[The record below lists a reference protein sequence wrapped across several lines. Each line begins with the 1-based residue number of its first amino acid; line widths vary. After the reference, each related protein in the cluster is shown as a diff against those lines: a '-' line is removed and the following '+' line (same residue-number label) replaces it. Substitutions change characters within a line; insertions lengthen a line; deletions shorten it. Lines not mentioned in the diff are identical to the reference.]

1 MLDGVACEM
10 KVDMPSVTTTDLSV
24 YQGSEGA
31 VIVYT
36 TTAKGQVD
44 ISVYNQLG
52 QKVATLMNEE
62 TEAGTYTLTWNGTSS
77 EVGYYI
83 VSMNANGTTV
93 SKPFVSSSI
102 K

>member
-1 MLDGVACEM
+1 MN
-10 KVDMPSVTTTDLSV
+10 VDMASASSTDLNV
-24 YQGSEGA
+24 YLGSEGS

-44 ISVYNQLG
+44 ISIYNQLG
-52 QKVATLMNEE
+52 QKVATLVNEE
-62 TEAGTYTLTWNGTSS
+62 TEVGTYTLTWEGTSS

-83 VSMNANGTTV
+83 VSMNADGTLV
-93 SKPFVSSSI
+93 SKPFINASI